1 MKVTGL
7 PTDSVVDGS
16 ILDASAPSPSAEFAY
31 FEQVAQQAAAKRG
44 SYEPDLSW
52 RATASCRG
60 TSPELFFPVGTTGLA
75 VDQIADAKDVCRQCP
90 AQEPCL
96 EFALLTNQDS
106 GVWGA
111 TSEEE
116 RRTLRRNYLRR

>member
-1 MKVTGL
+1 MTVTG
-7 PTDSVVDGS
+7 SRVYVD
-16 ILDASAPSPSAEFAY
+16 AQPSDTPPPQPGFEY
-31 FEQVAQQAAAKRG
+31 FEEIARQAAAKRNH
-44 SYEPDLSW
+44 YEPNLSW
-52 RATASCRG
+52 RADASCRG

-75 VDQIADAKDVCRQCP
+75 VDQIADAKAVCMECV
-90 AQEPCL
+90 AQVPCL

>member
-1 MKVTGL
+1 MTTVA
-7 PTDSVVDGS
+7 
-16 ILDASAPSPSAEFAY
+16 DASAASTLPPSTGFAY
-31 FEQVAQQAAAKRG
+31 FEEIAQRAAAVRDT
-44 SYEPDLSW
+44 YEPNLVW
-52 RATASCRG
+52 RAGASCRG

-75 VDQIADAKDVCRQCP
+75 VDQIAEAKDVCMSCP
-90 AQEPCL
+90 SQVPCL

-116 RRTLRRNYLRR
+116 RRTLRRNFLRR